1 MNIITINGEKIYIKE
16 LLIDF
21 KSKEIHIVEDD
32 ISSKAYIFLFRHIL
46 LDKDIDEVV
55 YLKDNNSN
63 IYTFYSCYIGKHFM
77 KKNKI
82 DTIIKFNAY
91 ITNFEIDDIKKYKIN
106 KMEIRLEYKNFNI
119 VQIEESIGKYLKFFI
134 GNMKYSIELILEER
148 YYKVILENKKELE
161 TEKFIHKFLQF
172 YEFIILNLGY
182 YLEIKKIIL
191 VNLENVCEYYY
202 PFSSKYI
209 GANNY
214 NSYNCVLGKINK
226 KEIKSIY
233 QKWLQLRK
241 NTHNIYDIF
250 MNVFSVNY
258 FIEIALST
266 VTNCMEGYYK
276 CIHKATLKKTVRN
289 KTGKIETRNK
299 EFKDIMK
306 EYLNTNEGKII
317 FSSKDRQVLKIYTK
331 LTNHRNYFAHL
342 DKKKKRFYGDSNL
355 YMLLKIKL
363 LFRISMLKDIN
374 QNVEIDYL
382 EECIK
387 DIEANIQLKNG
398 V

>member
-1 MNIITINGEKIYIKE
+1 M
-16 LLIDF
+16 
-21 KSKEIHIVEDD
+21 
-32 ISSKAYIFLFRHIL
+32 
-46 LDKDIDEVV
+46 
-55 YLKDNNSN
+55 
-63 IYTFYSCYIGKHFM
+63 
-77 KKNKI
+77 
-82 DTIIKFNAY
+82 
-91 ITNFEIDDIKKYKIN
+91 
-106 KMEIRLEYKNFNI
+106 
-119 VQIEESIGKYLKFFI
+119 
-134 GNMKYSIELILEER
+134 
-148 YYKVILENKKELE
+148 
-161 TEKFIHKFLQF
+161 
-172 YEFIILNLGY
+172 
-182 YLEIKKIIL
+182 
-191 VNLENVCEYYY
+191 
-202 PFSSKYI
+202 
-209 GANNY
+209 
-214 NSYNCVLGKINK
+214 GKINK